1 RICLTGVIVLLFA
14 VTVDGRVGDSSE
26 SSYCT
31 ETKECFLFDLVCA
44 GKDYE
49 VRFKISNTSTW
60 VFLTATFFL
69 FFNLRKKK
77 EYFEFPKILLKNGLI
92 FFLKIIDMTAPVI
105 IKVNDSASMWQSSV
119 YALSFLLPS
128 NYQANPP
135 KPTDPSVYFT
145 DTPDMKVYVKSY
157 GGYMMSVVA
166 RSQAQSLKTSLD
178 NVQATYETEYYY
190 NVGYNSPMKI
200 MNRHNEAW
208 YIVKGEPVCPKTE

>member
-1 RICLTGVIVLLFA
+1 MCILPLCTVSSYNMICLTGVIVLLFA

-49 VRFKISNTSTW
+49 FAVTSISFRCCEAIGTQST
-60 VFLTATFFL
+60 AP
-69 FFNLRKKK
+69 NAGAK
-77 EYFEFPKILLKNGLI
+77 
-92 FFLKIIDMTAPVI
+92 IDMTAPVI